1 LHSFS
6 VTPRQAIELFH
17 LLFLRGLE
25 ARLEDKTL
33 IALKGGCN
41 LRFYFDSVRYS
52 EDIDLDVATMAKP
65 TLQRKVDQLLGS
77 SLILSPLQARHLSL
91 AEVSAPR
98 QTETTQRWK
107 LGVRFDETG
116 EVVRTKIEFA
126 RRGAIE
132 GARIDPVP
140 ASFTNAHGLSP
151 FLASH
156 YPVERAIAQKIHALS
171 ESSEP
176 QPRDIF
182 DLNLLFPMLDAPLLL
197 SDEERAWLPKAI
209 ENATSVSYAA
219 FVGKVV
225 TYLDPDHADLYADED
240 SFHLLQTTVVDRLE
254 ALA

>member
-1 LHSFS
+1 

-91 AEVSAPR
+91 AEVSAPK

-132 GARIDPVP
+132 GARID
-140 ASFTNAHGLSP
+140 
-151 FLASH
+151 
-156 YPVERAIAQKIHALS
+156 
-171 ESSEP
+171 
-176 QPRDIF
+176 
-182 DLNLLFPMLDAPLLL
+182 APLLL

-209 ENATSVSYAA
+209 ENAMSVSYAA